1 MFKILKIDSIFYLV
15 QIFFWECIYIS
26 VYYGRR
32 TVQCTLDKA
41 FMFIC
46 IGKEQRL
53 QVWSAIIELNNVP
66 LLDFVY
72 TRHYDWIWAVQ

>member
-1 MFKILKIDSIFYLV
+1 MEGGLYNVRK
-15 QIFFWECIYIS
+15 
-26 VYYGRR
+26 
-32 TVQCTLDKA
+32 TKA